1 MTGVVVFVGFLWRE
15 MGNGSLLARRCV
27 EDVETNECS
36 ERILSR
42 LDARLIVDAEGVY
55 IVDGIGIWDCLVSE
69 SSLELF
75 NVRGETERSSPEI
88 DEPPVDCTFKA
99 LKKQN

>member
-1 MTGVVVFVGFLWRE
+1 

-55 IVDGIGIWDCLVSE
+55 IVDGIGI
-69 SSLELF
+69 
-75 NVRGETERSSPEI
+75 
-88 DEPPVDCTFKA
+88 
-99 LKKQN
+99 